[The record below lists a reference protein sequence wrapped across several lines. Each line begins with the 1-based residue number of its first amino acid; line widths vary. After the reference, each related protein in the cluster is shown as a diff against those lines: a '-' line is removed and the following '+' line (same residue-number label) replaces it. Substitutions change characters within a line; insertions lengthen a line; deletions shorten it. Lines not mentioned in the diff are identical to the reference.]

1 MIVTLPK
8 VGNVEF
14 PDNLSPEQFDN
25 LVGRLAEKYDFSLPK
40 PDVGLGEIAKRGF
53 MRSLGETGIAL
64 GDTIPAMVSSFVGGD
79 KEYAERQMK
88 EAETSRQLLQQKYPT
103 RFKSY
108 KDINSP
114 FEAIEYGAETLGELT
129 PTVATSIIPGVG
141 AEIAGSRLAG
151 GAAFKA
157 ATAAGVPTRAGLAG
171 VETAAKA
178 GAKKG
183 MYGGVF
189 MGSFAQ
195 NAPEVF
201 ENIYQETGKFE
212 PSVAALAGG
221 FSAVLDSVLPVG
233 VLNSLG
239 SYGKLKVIEQ
249 MAKESGAAPKVWKY
263 LGKEVSKSAAS
274 EGLTESAQEAI
285 GAYAAQVAGS
295 TKGLLDPENVQK
307 YKEAFVK
314 GAVGGAGFG
323 IPGGIAAGRTA
334 KKDYANTQEAKEALN
349 QLAAQEEAARLQPTG
364 LQTQI
369 EGQFPTAGNTQAD
382 MEAALAENDAR
393 KAREIEINAL
403 QARMDEQRPGSRAY
417 ADLEDAI
424 KKAKAKDADENA
436 AKASQSAFA
445 TAKPTPGTGGMFMP
459 GVEKQR
465 VENKISQE
473 QGMRG
478 FAFGD
483 MGAQNAPKDP
493 VTTQVLKAL
502 RISDRS
508 QLGLSLLG
516 TDMSTPEGVRKF
528 IQTMEDPQK
537 TGTININE
545 DNYQKVLDSL
555 YAEGRGGEVEAARA
569 ELQAEPISEKTQKQQ
584 SATRQF
590 AFGDNSAGQP
600 NTPTNRAGTSVAA
613 PSDQEGTAAGT
624 GAPTRTRV
632 VSPKPDAGLPVV
644 REAEQSATVNLFDE
658 AEQIPESEGV
668 SIIRENWVGGVSGLG
683 DRDGVYDLHRV
694 QGGKQYIKRVKDFV
708 KKKLG
713 GNFKGYRLMSADELE
728 ELKTGAMGSQFVSFT
743 LNPKVAEAFRN
754 LPAHSK
760 RKDMVV
766 VEMDLTPDHVVMLG
780 HPGEQELVVDYGQGY
795 NPEAIKVLGQKEN
808 AAPVA
813 TTTTDTAPLAVSAKG
828 RKATP
833 IKATEA
839 APAETVE
846 AQNIAKVNKTIKF
859 GEDLKIAAEK
869 LGRTASLKG
878 MTELAKD
885 AHAYFSKV
893 LPELALKAIANDL
906 VYQPTAY
913 RNSKMKSFK
922 GAPEMTFGTQAEAEF
937 FKGQGGKHAKN
948 AAQWVRQNLSPEA
961 IAFMDKQIAL
971 YEKENASSQVH
982 YSRIDK
988 QQGVKKATKKQLA
1001 DEAKEAAADKKK
1013 VSVQKTIDDIYL
1025 DDVIETSYD
1034 DFINRGRGE
1043 GYFASQETAAL
1054 HGEAHPV
1061 VLHMLERGDIAG
1073 ALQAL
1078 ADSGSSG
1085 LVQRIAGALTKYLG
1099 NVNLAVGEARYDPKT
1114 NTIYLPANA
1123 SEYEILHEAAH
1134 AALSHVLANPSHP
1147 ITKKLNKLFEQIKG
1161 DIEGAYGATDLQ
1173 EFAAEMWSNEV
1184 FRTRLKEMRTE
1195 SPNLSMW
1202 DKIVNVL
1209 RKLMGYEPKQTS
1221 VTDAVD
1227 QMLDAIM
1234 GAPPAARYGESM
1246 YAQSIHK
1253 PNVAQQMMTGMGNII
1268 MRQPTMSSERSVKFL
1283 AATERMGIS
1292 FREATQRFLNLSALG
1307 EVGEKIVGKD
1317 AMDFARSVD
1326 GMIGYREELRAKLK
1340 PIADRL
1346 NKYRQNANYDAWSR
1360 LVHESS
1366 RLDVNPEAPISQY
1379 KGAPEREAA
1388 HRQFSAEFNKL
1399 NAEEKQLYRDTFG
1412 AYRELFKE
1420 LKKSLRSS
1428 LDETFP
1434 DEKQAQSA
1442 YDKIIEQ
1449 ITKMGIDHYVPLY
1462 RQGTYW
1468 LTYTD
1473 KTNDAVSK
1481 LYNSQAERDF
1491 ARRKLEAE
1499 GNTNFDEFS
1508 RIDQFTVKNVPRG
1521 TMAAQIV
1528 KIMREGNADDEA
1540 VNKFLQLIVAAMP
1553 EASLLKSFQTRKG
1566 TLGYE
1571 NDVALAFGNVT
1582 QNVTRQL
1589 ALMRYGDRMRRLVSN
1604 MKETAAGLRGRN
1616 QDRAI
1621 ELINEFESRQEYA
1634 MNPKVSDWARYAS
1647 TGAFYFNLAGNA
1659 SSAVVNTLQTPMI
1672 VYPLLSGKYGWANS
1686 GRALLAALQLYRTSG
1701 AKREV
1706 IDINGNKSM
1715 QDSWLEVGLS
1725 IDNAVSMGKSPQY
1738 AALMQ
1743 RLKDLGFLQTSTAYD
1758 ALDVNDRPGKELD
1771 KTGNLAHKTAV
1782 ISTYMFHHAERM
1794 NREVTAVAAYELE
1807 MERLKKKGITGA
1819 AAQAQAI
1826 EEAIKMVTFA
1836 HGAGHTE
1843 SGPSIGQSDI
1853 GKVLTVFKRFG
1864 FTMYYMLFNTM
1875 NRALPV
1881 KGATGQQLEEIQ
1893 AARRQLLG
1901 VYGTAALFAGVK
1913 GLPMYWIVEAAY
1925 NALNDDDE
1933 DDFDTVMR
1941 KYLGEFAFKGPVN
1954 YITNLGIADR
1964 VGWTDLIYRENKG
1977 GKADAS
1983 ALSQI
1988 TEAIFGAPYA
1998 IVNNMFRAAE
2008 LANDGHMER
2017 AIETAL
2023 PIALRN
2029 VFKGIRYATEG
2040 VNTLRGDPVMGDV
2053 NGYNA
2058 AMQVLGFA
2066 PADLLAQYEINAIAK
2081 KQGDVITK
2089 EEQSL
2094 LKKYYVAQREG
2105 DFERADKLEEKLF
2118 ELGDKYPEL
2127 KITGNTLKKSVT
2139 ARDKISEDMY
2149 HGVQLNKKLRPL
2161 IEQSIR
2167 ELEA

>member
-64 GDTIPAMVSSFVGGD
+64 GDTIPAMVSSFMGGD

-212 PSVAALAGG
+212 PGVAALAGG

-403 QARMDEQRPGSRAY
+403 QARMDEQRPGSQAY
-417 ADLEDAI
+417 ADLEEAI

-436 AKASQSAFA
+436 AKAAESAFA

-600 NTPTNRAGTSVAA
+600 ITPTNRAGTSVAA
-613 PSDQEGTAAGT
+613 PSDQEGTPAGT

-632 VSPKPDAGLPVV
+632 VSPKQDAGLPVV
-644 REAEQSATVNLFDE
+644 GEAEQS
-658 AEQIPESEGV
+658 
-668 SIIRENWVGGVSGLG
+668 
-683 DRDGVYDLHRV
+683 
-694 QGGKQYIKRVKDFV
+694 
-708 KKKLG
+708 
-713 GNFKGYRLMSADELE
+713 
-728 ELKTGAMGSQFVSFT
+728 
-743 LNPKVAEAFRN
+743 VA
-754 LPAHSK
+754 
-760 RKDMVV
+760 
-766 VEMDLTPDHVVMLG
+766 VED
-780 HPGEQELVVDYGQGY
+780 Q
-795 NPEAIKVLGQKEN
+795 N
-808 AAPVA
+808 AAPVD
-813 TTTTDTAPLAVSAKG
+813 TTTTDTTPLAVSAKG
-828 RKATP
+828 RTATPVKAT
-833 IKATEA
+833 AV
-839 APAETVE
+839 APAEKVE
-846 AQNIAKVNKTIKF
+846 APDIAKVNKTIKF

-913 RNSKMKSFK
+913 RNSKMKAFK
-922 GAPEMTFGTQAEAEF
+922 GDPEMTFGTQAEAEF
-937 FKGQGGKHAKN
+937 FKGQGGIHAKN

-961 IAFMDKQIAL
+961 TAFMDKWIAQ

-1001 DEAKEAAADKKK
+1001 TEAKEAAADKKK
-1013 VSVQKTIDDIYL
+1013 VSVQKTIDDVYFGEAT
-1025 DDVIETSYD
+1025 DDD
-1034 DFINRGRGE
+1034 LNNFINTGRE

-1061 VLHMLERGDIAG
+1061 VLHMLERGDVAG

-1085 LVQRIAGALTKYLG
+1085 LVQRIAGSLAKYLG
-1099 NVNLAVGEARYDPKT
+1099 DVKLAVGEARYDPKT

-1209 RKLMGYEPKQTS
+1209 RKLFGYEPKQTS

-1227 QMLDAIM
+1227 QMLNAIM

-1253 PNVAQQMMTGMGNII
+1253 PNIAQQMMASMDNTI
-1268 MRQPTMSSERSVKFL
+1268 MRQPAMSSERAVKFL

-1307 EVGEKIVGKD
+1307 EVGEKVLGKD
-1317 AMDFARSVD
+1317 SMDFARSVD

-1379 KGAPEREAA
+1379 KGSPEKEAA

-1412 AYRELFKE
+1412 AYRGLFKE
-1420 LKKSLRSS
+1420 LKASLYSS
-1428 LDETFP
+1428 LKETFP
-1434 DEKQAQSA
+1434 DEQAALSA
-1442 YDKIIEQ
+1442 YNKIIDQ

-1473 KTNDAVSK
+1473 KTGDAISE

-1491 ARRKLEAE
+1491 ARRKLEAD

-1528 KIMREGNADDEA
+1528 KIMREGNADEDA

-1566 TLGYE
+1566 TLGYS

-1616 QDRAI
+1616 QDRAV
-1621 ELINEFESRQEYA
+1621 ELINEFEARQEYA
-1634 MNPKVSDWARYAS
+1634 MNPKVADWARYAS
-1647 TGAFYFNLAGNA
+1647 TGSFYFNLAGNA

-1686 GRALLAALQLYRTSG
+1686 GRALLAALKLYSGSG

-1706 IDINGNKSM
+1706 TDINGNKVI
-1715 QDSWLEVGLS
+1715 QDDWLEVGPS
-1725 IDNAVSMGKSPQY
+1725 IDNAVSMGKAPQY
-1738 AALMQ
+1738 AALTQ

-1758 ALDVNDRPGKELD
+1758 ALDVNDKPGKAVD
-1771 KTGNLAHKTAV
+1771 KTSNLAHKTAV

-1807 MERLKKKGITGA
+1807 MERLKKKGITGD

-1843 SGPSIGQSDI
+1843 SGPSIGHSDI

-1881 KGATGQQLEEIQ
+1881 AGATGQQLEEIQ

-1901 VYGTAALFAGVK
+1901 IYGVSALFAGVK

-1983 ALSQI
+1983 AASQI
-1988 TEAIFGAPYA
+1988 MEAILGAPYA
-1998 IVNNMFRAAE
+1998 IGNNMFRAAE

-2081 KQGDVITK
+2081 KQGEEITK
-2089 EEQSL
+2089 QEQSL

-2127 KITGNTLKKSVT
+2127 KITGNTLNKSVK

-2167 ELEA
+2167 ELED